1 MPRVISILF
10 LAVAITLTPH
20 IAKAKESIHDPYE
33 NFNRKSFA
41 IHLVIDKYLA
51 RPIASAYTTV
61 LPNPVRRTFSN
72 VLRTWTAP
80 VSIANDAFQ
89 GNWSKMGTDSAR
101 FGINMT
107 IGIFGIIDMASHL
120 GFKQQSEDFGQTLA
134 KYGVGSGPY
143 LFIPLLGPSTPRHLV
158 GRTVDT
164 FLNPTYYFSESEYR
178 DGIFA
183 LDVINTR
190 SELLEPLD
198 DLAKSS
204 SDLYT
209 SYKSFYW
216 QNRQFRIQDGAT
228 TFESLPDISDLDDE

>member
-1 MPRVISILF
+1 
-10 LAVAITLTPH
+10 
-20 IAKAKESIHDPYE
+20 
-33 NFNRKSFA
+33 
-41 IHLVIDKYLA
+41 
-51 RPIASAYTTV
+51 
-61 LPNPVRRTFSN
+61 
-72 VLRTWTAP
+72 
-80 VSIANDAFQ
+80 
-89 GNWSKMGTDSAR
+89 
-101 FGINMT
+101 MT
-107 IGIFGIIDMASHL
+107 IGILGIIDMASHL
-120 GFKQQSEDFGQTLA
+120 GFEQQSEDFGQTLA

-158 GRTVDT
+158 GRTVDM
-164 FLNPTYYFSESEYR
+164 FLNPTFYFSESEYR

-228 TFESLPDISDLDDE
+228 TFESLPDITDLDDE